1 MPETGAI
8 ESAEEAA
15 EEAVRGTPPA
25 ATRTRRRKSVNAGR
39 RAPRRRTP
47 SVGTRRKTTGTPDV
61 AADALRMWMRDI
73 TKTRLLTQP
82 EEVDLAKRIEVG
94 DDLARELLVRSNLRL
109 VVSVALKYRGHNV
122 PVSDLIQE
130 GNIGLMRAVEKF
142 DYRRGFKFST
152 YAIWW
157 IRQAVMRAL
166 DNYAR
171 VIRLPSY
178 VVAKIS
184 KFDDAAGRL
193 RSRLERDPTIQEI
206 ADELELPEDRV
217 RDILS
222 ISSEPLSLDM
232 PISEDRDTSL
242 LRDFIE
248 DGRTESQHELLSNII
263 LEQEIEGLLGQLPDR
278 EQQVLRL
285 RFGLDDGRERT
296 LRDIG
301 LRFDVTRERIRQI
314 EAEALRRLRERS
326 QERDTTL
333 ADEPPGDDVVE
344 ALS

>member
-1 MPETGAI
+1 MARVGASSGASRKVRKPAGPPE
-8 ESAEEAA
+8 
-15 EEAVRGTPPA
+15 
-25 ATRTRRRKSVNAGR
+25 
-39 RAPRRRTP
+39 
-47 SVGTRRKTTGTPDV
+47 V
-61 AADALRMWMRDI
+61 ASDALRMWMRDI
-73 TKTRLLTQP
+73 TKTRLLTQA
-82 EEVDLAKRIEVG
+82 EEVALAKRIEAG
-94 DDLARELLVRSNLRL
+94 DNDAREMLVRSNLRL

-193 RSRLERDPTIQEI
+193 RQELERDPTTQEI
-206 ADELELPEDRV
+206 ADMLDVPEARV
-217 RDILS
+217 REILTLS
-222 ISSEPLSLDM
+222 CDPLSLEM
-232 PISEDRDTSL
+232 PLGEERETSL

-248 DGRTESQHELLSNII
+248 DPAGESHREVLSDAIM
-263 LEQEIEGLLGQLPDR
+263 EQEIEGLLDKLPTR
-278 EQQVLRL
+278 EQEVLRL
-285 RFGLDDGRERT
+285 RFGLDDGQERT
-296 LRDIG
+296 LREIG
-301 LRFDVTRERIRQI
+301 LQFGVTRERIRQI
-314 EAEALRRLRERS
+314 EADALRHLRQWS
-326 QERDTTL
+326 QFRDT
-333 ADEPPGDDVVE
+333 APSDEIAAGAELPATAVSG
-344 ALS
+344 